1 MMSVPERKL
10 LIAMDDIAGIVDI
23 QRHRHRRGGIAGAVD
38 VDHCDHHAGQFARG
52 RRILPPA
59 HRWLAGKSRA
69 RSRQLAQR
77 QTETRIVAQGVEIIG
92 ILIAASNREH
102 AGTQD
107 VIEAMDHPRRVTRIG
122 NASCKPLADP
132 HCTFSLRQ
140 QQHAT
145 IRGEPA
151 TIKRGGHFLA
161 PLLGIGMGL
170 RYRRSWRVWPVAFSA
185 LRQVRTRHPDPNSDQ
200 RLTPLPPTLCP
211 TLMNKT
217 G

>member
-161 PLLGIGMGL
+161 RHCWESEWACAIDVHGGCGLWHFLPCGRFGLDTQILIQIRGL
-170 RYRRSWRVWPVAFSA
+170 RHS
-185 LRQVRTRHPDPNSDQ
+185 RQPFA
-200 RLTPLPPTLCP
+200 PP
-211 TLMNKT
+211 
-217 G
+217 